1 MMTFPEAAF
10 TDLDPCPVHTERS
23 NFVDVVGARHRHFA
37 YIFRALEYHLMSF
50 SGRQKYIH
58 THFGTEM
65 SQITR

>member
-1 MMTFPEAAF
+1 MMTFPEAAS
-10 TDLDPCPVHTERS
+10 TDLDPCPVHTERL